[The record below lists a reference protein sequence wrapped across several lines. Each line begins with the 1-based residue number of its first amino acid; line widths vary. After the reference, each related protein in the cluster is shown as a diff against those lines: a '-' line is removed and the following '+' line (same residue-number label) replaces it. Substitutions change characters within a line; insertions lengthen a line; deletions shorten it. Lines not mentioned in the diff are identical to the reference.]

1 MINWFVPLT
10 TKPGDIV
17 INWFEPLTTKPGD
30 NGVDWRHW
38 GRLDCTTYHYKPED
52 IGIGLSVPLPLS
64 LETFGWIGLFFLPLS
79 LGQLS

>member
-1 MINWFVPLT
+1 M
-10 TKPGDIV
+10 

-64 LETFGWIGLFFLPLS
+64 LETFGWIGLFLLPLS